1 MLICSYLSVSVAAH
15 ITIQH
20 KQGTKIAI
28 AIRSP
33 STQHLSTSNGDIF
46 YAFFFVILKCASLVS
61 VCTSAPSP
69 SSMPIPT
76 LSPSPLPP
84 LSSTQIPSQTI
95 GVSSSWGPMMM
106 PGEVQELLALE
117 PQTAEY
123 YAITKGHK
131 PGIYLFW

>member
-20 KQGTKIAI
+20 KQGTNIAI

-61 VCTSAPSP
+61 VSTSALPSL
-69 SSMPIPT
+69 PIS
-76 LSPSPLPP
+76 SPSPPP
-84 LSSTQIPSQTI
+84 PTQIPSQTI
-95 GVSSSWGPMMM
+95 GPSPSWGPMMM
-106 PGEVQELLALE
+106 PREVQELLASQ
-117 PQTAEY
+117 PQIGEY
-123 YAITKGHK
+123 YVVTKGRK
-131 PGIYLFW
+131 PGVYLFW